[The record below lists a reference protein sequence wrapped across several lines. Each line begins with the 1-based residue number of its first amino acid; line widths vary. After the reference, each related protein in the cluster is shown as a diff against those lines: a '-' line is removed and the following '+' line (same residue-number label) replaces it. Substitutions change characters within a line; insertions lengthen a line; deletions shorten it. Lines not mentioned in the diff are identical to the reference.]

1 VHRLV
6 GHNGAVRQLAHA
18 GRDGDLR
25 RVTAQLADAYFCA
38 ACEHAVPAVA
48 G

>member
-1 VHRLV
+1 
-6 GHNGAVRQLAHA
+6 VRQLAHA

-25 RVTAQLADAYFCA
+25 RVTAELADAYFCA
-38 ACEHAVPAVA
+38 TCEHASAAVA